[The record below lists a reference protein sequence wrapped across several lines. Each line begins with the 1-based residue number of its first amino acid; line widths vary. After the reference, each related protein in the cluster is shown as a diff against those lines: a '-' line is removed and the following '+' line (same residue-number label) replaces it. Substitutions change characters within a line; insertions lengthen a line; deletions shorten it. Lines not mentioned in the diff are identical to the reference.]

1 MMQARPPGTTAHA
14 VLGLIAAEPASAYD
28 LATRMRITY
37 AYFWPSARSHVF
49 AEVKRLAALGWVRGE
64 DMPRGGRER
73 TVYSITPSGE
83 AALRAWLD
91 APCDH
96 FSLEIDGLVR
106 LYLAR
111 FGARAQLDRALA
123 SMEAESERM
132 LRIAGEI
139 VPAYLAGTPPPPAD
153 RLEHRALLIDF
164 LAGFAD
170 FVHAWA
176 RRSRAEVARW
186 PGSTAK
192 STRARAMATL
202 RRAPR
207 IEASGTRRGKRER

>member
-73 TVYSITPSGE
+73 TFP
-83 AALRAWLD
+83 
-91 APCDH
+91 PCDH